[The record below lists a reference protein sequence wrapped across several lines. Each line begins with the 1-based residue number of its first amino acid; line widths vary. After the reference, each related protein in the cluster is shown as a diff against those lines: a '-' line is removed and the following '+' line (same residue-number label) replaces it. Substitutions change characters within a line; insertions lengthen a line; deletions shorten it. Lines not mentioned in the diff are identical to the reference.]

1 MVVEAGENGVPE
13 NRLYDQQNQNPG
25 LVAVPVNC

>member
-1 MVVEAGENGVPE
+1 MVVEAGENGTPE
-13 NRLYDQQNQNPG
+13 NELYDRQNQNPG